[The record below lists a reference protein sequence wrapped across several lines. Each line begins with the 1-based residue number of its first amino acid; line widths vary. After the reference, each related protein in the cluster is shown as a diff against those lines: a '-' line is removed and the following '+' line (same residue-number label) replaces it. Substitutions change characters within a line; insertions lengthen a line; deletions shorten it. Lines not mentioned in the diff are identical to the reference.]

1 VRPRAP
7 FRASDLYE
15 LDERLLSQAE
25 RVVPMRDVFKGDDG
39 ARVIGMRHD
48 VDDNPGAFEAALQ
61 MARWE
66 FERGYSST
74 YFLLHSADYWGD
86 DMLCRVPEFE
96 ELGHEVG
103 IHVNALAMALREKR
117 DPARILARAL
127 SELRSTGVRVVGC
140 AGHGDPLCRN
150 PEGEVVFTND
160 EMFLESPR
168 PTVGPPTRILSYKGH
183 KLMLAPIS
191 REIFGLEYDA
201 PWLSRGDY
209 LSDSG
214 GRWTPPFER
223 VASAFGIG
231 QLHVLIHPDWW
242 TQAFVS
248 EEVAA

>member
-1 VRPRAP
+1 MRPSAP
-7 FRASDLYE
+7 FRAGDLAE
-15 LDERLLSQAE
+15 LDERLLSQAL
-25 RVVPMRDVFKGDDG
+25 RVVPMRDVFKGDCGD
-39 ARVIGMRHD
+39 RVIGMRHD
-48 VDDNPGAFEAALQ
+48 VDDNPGAFEAALR

-74 YFLLHSADYWGD
+74 YFLLHTADYWGEY
-86 DMLCRVPEFE
+86 MLCHVPEFE

-103 IHVNALAMALREKR
+103 IHVNAVVEGLRTKR

-127 SELRSTGVRVVGC
+127 FDLRSTGVRVVGC
-140 AGHGDPLCRN
+140 AGHGDPLCRDAD
-150 PEGEVVFTND
+150 GEVVFTND
-160 EMFLESPR
+160 EMFVESPR
-168 PTVGPPTRILSYKGH
+168 PTLGAPTRLLVYKGH
-183 KLMLAPIS
+183 ELRLAPLS
-191 REIFGLEYDA
+191 REVFGLEYDA

-214 GRWTPPFER
+214 GRWAPPFER
-223 VASAFGIG
+223 VVSAFGVG